1 MLMTLSYGK
10 GRIFH
15 TTLGHDIN
23 ALSSVDFVVTF
34 QRGVEWAGTGA
45 VTQKVPADFPWGNSV
60 SYRADLAAMD
70 PLFKN
75 GLDPLD
81 PPRR

>member
-1 MLMTLSYGK
+1 TLSYGN

-23 ALSSVDFVVTF
+23 GISSVDFVVTL
-34 QRGVEWAGTGA
+34 QRGVEWTATGA
-45 VTQKVPADFPWGNSV
+45 VTQKVPAAFPTADAV
-60 SYRADLAAMD
+60 SYRADIAAMD
-70 PLFKN
+70 PGFRN

-81 PPRR
+81 AAGRGR